1 MTSRR
6 NEDIIPQEEDT
17 MGKTFSRRGSISAVM
32 NLGNRS
38 LAANVC
44 RLQYLE
50 NQREHFSSSFLV
62 SLAKH
67 LWLCCKLKQE
77 NADFLYHSSHSN
89 RPLWLHTYETMRSHI
104 RCITHTHT
112 HQTGVTAQALL
123 HVAMEIQSGAHK
135 RVPWCR
141 NNEWSR
147 STRESPERLWLRY
160 GRGLG
165 GGSSQDCKWL
175 ITMVSK
181 SPKSGCSPSKWPF
194 HGL

>member
-44 RLQYLE
+44 HLQYLE
-50 NQREHFSSSFLV
+50 NLREHFPSIF
-62 SLAKH
+62 LAKH
-67 LWLCCKLKQE
+67 LWVCCKLKQE
-77 NADFLYHSSHSN
+77 NADFLYRLHSN

-112 HQTGVTAQALL
+112 SNPGHRTGP
-123 HVAMEIQSGAHK
+123 VACGHGDPK
-135 RVPWCR
+135 
-141 NNEWSR
+141 WSPQ
-147 STRESPERLWLRY
+147 ES
-160 GRGLG
+160 
-165 GGSSQDCKWL
+165 S
-175 ITMVSK
+175 MVSQRVEQIFERVTGAALAEVWK
-181 SPKSGCSPSKWPF
+181 GIGRIISG
-194 HGL
+194 L